1 MSGEKEPE
9 LGSLNNVTEWTAIE
23 MYRELVKDK

>member
-1 MSGEKEPE
+1 MSGEKDEDVME
-9 LGSLNNVTEWTAIE
+9 FQLTEWTAIE